1 MPKGKS
7 WLGGGGGK
15 PGEKEVEFKD
25 DFFMGIYTVTQEEW
39 EKVMGSNPA
48 HYSRNGFRKAAVK
61 DIPDADL
68 LRFPVEGV
76 SYAEVEAFLAKLNEK
91 AKDTGWAY
99 RLPTS
104 DEWEYACRGGPMTDR
119 AESAFWYY
127 LGKPSNELPPDKAN
141 YAHKGGP
148 NRTVKVG
155 QFPPNKLG
163 LHDMHGNVLEWCSDL
178 GKNAIGETIRVA
190 RGSSWNDPPLGAD
203 RVLQFLPTVRY
214 PSLGLRMLRAQRP
227 AESS

>member
-25 DFFMGIYTVTQEEW
+25 DFYMGIYTVTQEEW
-39 EKVMGSNPA
+39 QKVMGSNPA
-48 HYSRNGFRKAAVK
+48 HYSHNGFRKEAVK

-68 LRFPVEGV
+68 QRFPVEGV
-76 SYAEVEAFLAKLNEK
+76 SYADVEAFLAKLNEK

-104 DEWEYACRGGPMTDR
+104 DEWEYACRGGPMADR
-119 AESAFWYY
+119 AESAFYFY
-127 LGKPSNELPPDKAN
+127 AGGPSNDLPPDKCN
-141 YAHKGGP
+141 YAYRGGP

-155 QFPPNKLG
+155 QFEPNKLG
-163 LHDMHGNVLEWCSDL
+163 LYDMHGNVLEWCSDA
-178 GKNAIGETIRVA
+178 GNDPTWGYYHIA
-190 RGSSWNDPPLGAD
+190 RGQL
-203 RVLQFLPTVRY
+203 
-214 PSLGLRMLRAQRP
+214 
-227 AESS
+227 E